1 MWHKYFNFIK
11 LVPGKVVVPKH
22 GTIDFSRDNLPL
34 DLLKTLYEKKFPYL
48 EITPEGKQK
57 FYGIEPEITEE
68 KSTPGKGK
76 KKVTKD

>member
-1 MWHKYFNFIK
+1 MWRKYFKFIK

-22 GTIDFSRDNLPL
+22 GTIDFSKDNLSL

-57 FYGIEPEITEE
+57 FYGIEPEITE
-68 KSTPGKGK
+68 GKLTLVKGRQ
-76 KKVTKD
+76 KVTRS